1 MQQRDQLT
9 SSFDQNRK
17 ELNLQVNQ
25 QDNESLQ
32 DNESQWQFNLCRAPW
47 WGGQFERLIGV
58 VKQAMYKTIG
68 SRATLSLTE
77 LSEVIL
83 DVEVQVN
90 RRPLSYVEDDV
101 QLSVLTPSSYLFQRS
116 NLLPEKEPWRE
127 ETKSLGKRAKYLK
140 SCKDTLWNR
149 WSKEY
154 LNVLR
159 ERHNLNHHWK
169 KFDINVGEVVIV
181 KSDEKN
187 RGKWPVA
194 VVRKIFPGRDGVVRG
209 VKVETGN
216 GFLERPIQHLY
227 PLELSCDKKTVSNGE
242 DLNLEAK
249 PFHPARAAAKRAA
262 EKIKLMAD

>member
-1 MQQRDQLT
+1 M
-9 SSFDQNRK
+9 
-17 ELNLQVNQ
+17 
-25 QDNESLQ
+25 
-32 DNESQWQFNLCRAPW
+32 
-47 WGGQFERLIGV
+47 
-58 VKQAMYKTIG
+58 
-68 SRATLSLTE
+68 TE

-101 QLSVLTPSSYLFQRS
+101 QLPVLTPSSYLFQRS

-127 ETKSLGKRAKYLK
+127 ETKSLRKRAKYLK